1 MATPQPQ
8 PPRIDI
14 ETEFATCVRK
24 IGGEVLA
31 DRLGASPPF
40 KNADYLFNT
49 DNVVAEL
56 KCLQRDTRTEPT
68 FKERVQAMHVRWH
81 QEGKVHLPSGKVR
94 VNSRT
99 LPDECQAELS
109 DLLTSR
115 LKNVVQKAN
124 DQIKSTKEH
133 LALPEAKGLL
143 LLANDGDMIF
153 QLDVVLHTLH
163 RVLHGKYRQI
173 SSVVYF
179 TGNDP
184 VMCPGVPLPAL
195 IWMPLAISDRPNQ
208 VRPGVDEPFIEKL
221 AAGWFNRQATIRGAP
236 TLVAR
241 RGDDPPEII
250 ERVRFI
256 EGAHGAV
263 P

>member
-1 MATPQPQ
+1 MGTPE
-8 PPRIDI
+8 PRIDI

-31 DRLGASPPF
+31 DRLGPSPPF
-40 KNADYLFNT
+40 KNADYLFNA

-68 FKERVQAMHVRWH
+68 FKERVQALHLQWH
-81 QEGKVHLPSGKVR
+81 REGKVPMPRGQGTVR

-99 LPDECQAELS
+99 LPEECQAQLS

-124 DQIKSTKEH
+124 DQIKSTREH

-153 QLDVVLHTLH
+153 QLSVVMHTLH

-173 SSVVYF
+173 SSVIYF

-184 VMCPGVPLPAL
+184 VMCPGIPLPAL
-195 IWMPLAISDRPNQ
+195 IWMPLTISDGPDQ
-208 VRPGVDEPFIEKL
+208 PRPGVSEQFLERL
-221 AAGWFNRQATIRGAP
+221 RTGWFNRQATARGGPMLVFPRGA
-236 TLVAR
+236 
-241 RGDDPPEII
+241 DPPELT

-256 EGAHGAV
+256 ERAPRDV